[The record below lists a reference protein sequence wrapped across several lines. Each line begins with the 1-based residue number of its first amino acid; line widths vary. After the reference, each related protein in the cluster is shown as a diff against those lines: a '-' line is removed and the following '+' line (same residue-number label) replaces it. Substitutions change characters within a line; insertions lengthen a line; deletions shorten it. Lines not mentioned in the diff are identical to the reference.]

1 MSRAHVRAA
10 VAYQKLT
17 LGFGVL
23 FVFALLSGGVVLW
36 SLQSWRSRVRTLEEA
51 IATTPSDELWAMR
64 PTGERE
70 LDRIVAAL
78 NQLSAKLRTARDESR
93 ALTEKLARA
102 DRTTALGRMAAQVAH
117 EIRNPIAS
125 MRLKAENALAK
136 PLEQQGE
143 ALRTMLDEIK
153 RLDDLLERL
162 LAVTRLGEL
171 RRAPVALR
179 PWLQT
184 RVDNLQQQAAQ
195 TKIALS
201 GNAPD
206 ATWSFDEK
214 SMSRALD
221 NLLLNAVQH
230 TPHGGWITAEVKI
243 CDDCCRIAVENC
255 GDVIASNQ
263 REKIFEPFVGTRG
276 DGAGLGLSIAR
287 EIAEAHGGSLRCVEI
302 KNGARFE
309 IELPCPK
316 S

>member
-10 VAYQKLT
+10 AAYQKLT

-36 SLQSWRSRVRTLEEA
+36 SLQSWRAGVRTLEEA
-51 IATTPSDELWAMR
+51 IASAPSDELPPLR
-64 PTGERE
+64 QTGERE

-78 NQLSAKLRTARDESR
+78 NQLSAKVKSMRDESR

-102 DRTTALGRMAAQVAH
+102 DRTAALGRMAAQVAH

-136 PLEQQGE
+136 PPEQQVV
-143 ALRTMLDEIK
+143 ALRAMLDEIK

-171 RRAPVALR
+171 RCAPVTLK
-179 PWLQT
+179 PWLQA
-184 RVDNLQQQAAQ
+184 RVDNLQEQAAQ
-195 TKIALS
+195 TNIALS
-201 GNAPD
+201 GTAPD
-206 ATWSFDEK
+206 VTWSFDEK

-230 TPHGGWITAEVKI
+230 TPRGGWITAEVKV
-243 CDDCCRIAVENC
+243 CDDRCRIAVENS
-255 GDVIASNQ
+255 GAGIASEQ
-263 REKIFEPFVGTRG
+263 REKIFEPFVSTRG

-287 EIAEAHGGSLRCVEI
+287 EIAEAHGGSLHCVES
-302 KNGARFE
+302 KKGARFE